1 MATARKSFEAIL
13 LDKSWVSQQDLE
25 RARQRKKPGQEL
37 ADVLVEMGALE
48 PQRLA
53 RALAQ
58 EYRLPFE
65 AHIDEHLLDTS
76 LIAKVPIN
84 YARKNRLLPLV
95 IENGAVL
102 VAVADP
108 ANYEPLDDLRVLFGA
123 SIQPIVAPAQII
135 DEAINRAYDQA
146 ATTSAADLM
155 INLEDEGLDAVA
167 SELAHETRDLL
178 ESEDAAP
185 IIKLVNGLL
194 AQAIKDRASDIH
206 VESFETELVVRF
218 RVDGMLYDVL
228 TPPKRIQAA
237 LTSRIKV
244 MSGLNIAEKR
254 LPQDGRIRVRIA
266 GRDID
271 IRVST
276 IPTAHGERIVLRL
289 LDRAQA
295 LVDID
300 LDRLGFSG
308 DNLRRIDRLIRQS
321 HGIILATGPTGSGKT
336 TTLYACLSRI
346 NSPEKNIITIED
358 PIEYQ
363 LRGVGQ
369 MQVNPKI
376 ELTFANGLR
385 SILRQD
391 PDVIMVGEIR
401 DTETAEIAIQ
411 AALTGHLVFSTLHTN
426 DSFGALT
433 RLVDMG
439 IEPFLVSSSILAVLA
454 QRLVRRLCPDCRE
467 RYTPSAGELQR
478 MGLDPDR
485 FAGRIFRAKGCRG
498 CRNTGYRGRMAIQE
512 LMVMDDEIR
521 PLVMQNADA
530 ASIRRQCTDRGMKLL
545 RQDGADRVLAGETTI
560 EELLRVT
567 QDDII

>member
-1 MATARKSFEAIL
+1 MATARKTFETIL
-13 LDKSWVSQQDLE
+13 LDRSWVSPQDLE
-25 RARQRKKPGQEL
+25 KARQRKQPGQEL
-37 ADVLVEMGALE
+37 ADVLVDMGALE

-58 EYRLPFE
+58 EYWLPFQ
-65 AHIDEHLLDTS
+65 AHIDEHALDTE
-76 LIAKVPIN
+76 LVAKVPIN
-84 YARKNRLLPLV
+84 YAKKNRLLPLSSDGSV
-95 IENGAVL
+95 II

-108 ANYEPLDDLRVLFGA
+108 SNYEALDDLHVLFA
-123 SIQPIVAPAQII
+123 SPIQPVVVPGEIMN
-135 DEAINRAYDQA
+135 EAINRAYDQA
-146 ATTSAADLM
+146 TTTTAQDLM
-155 INLEDEGLDAVA
+155 IDLEEERLDVVA
-167 SELAHETRDLL
+167 NELAQEPRDLL

-194 AQAIKDRASDIH
+194 SQAVKDRASDIH
-206 VESFETELVVRF
+206 VEVFERDLVVRF

-228 TPPKRIQAA
+228 TPAKRFHAA
-237 LTSRIKV
+237 ITSRIKV

-254 LPQDGRIRVRIA
+254 LPQDGRIRVRVA

-276 IPTAHGERIVLRL
+276 IPTAFGERIVLRL

-295 LVDID
+295 LVDVN

-308 DNLRRIDRLIRQS
+308 DNLKRVDRLIRQS

-363 LRGVGQ
+363 LHGVGQ
-369 MQVNPKI
+369 MQVSPKI
-376 ELTFANGLR
+376 DLTFANGLR

-401 DTETAEIAIQ
+401 DSETAEIAIQ

-439 IEPFLVSSSILAVLA
+439 IEPFLVSSSVLAVLA
-454 QRLVRRLCPDCRE
+454 QRLVRMLCQDCRQA
-467 RYTPSAGELQR
+467 YVPSEAELVR
-478 MGLDPDR
+478 IGLKPSGLKGPIYR
-485 FAGRIFRAKGCRG
+485 PAGCRA
-498 CRNTGYRGRMAIQE
+498 CRNTGYRGRTAIQE
-512 LMVMDDEIR
+512 LMVMDDDVR
-521 PLVMQNADA
+521 GLVMQKADA
-530 ASIRRQCTDRGMKLL
+530 SMIRRSCTSKGMKLL
-545 RQDGADRVLAGETTI
+545 RQDGADRIIAGQTTI

-567 QDDII
+567 QEDIA